1 MSLSLILACLW
12 LIFANLI
19 GMLPSRDHHWR
30 AAYLLIA
37 LGVPIVG
44 FVTWQNGAVVGL
56 LVLAAG
62 ASVLRWPVYYL
73 WLWVKRVAGR
83 GKVDP

>member
-1 MSLSLILACLW
+1 MTALTAAMIW
-12 LIFANLI
+12 LTVVNVI
-19 GMLPSRDHHWR
+19 GLLPSRDHHWR
-30 AAYLLIA
+30 AAYGLIA
-37 LGVPIVG
+37 AGIPIVG
-44 FVTWQNGAVVGL
+44 FVTWQQGPLVGL

-83 GKVDP
+83 AGP